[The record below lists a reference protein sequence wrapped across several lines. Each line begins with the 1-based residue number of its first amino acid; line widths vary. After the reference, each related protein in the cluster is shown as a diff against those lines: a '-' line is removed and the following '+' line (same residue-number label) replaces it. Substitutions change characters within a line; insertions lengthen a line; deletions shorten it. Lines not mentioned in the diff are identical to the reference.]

1 MSPLYNRIP
10 NLTSIRL
17 YRILLRE
24 LQFLPSRSFLLQ
36 QPINPQDYGRAC
48 LFRQASLEEDTNN
61 DKGINGAMKNI
72 CNFFSRWLLNDGSI
86 NNSKEEHILQWYKET
101 VGQDVGSQDDNSGM
115 CLWTSRCALLS
126 TFRHSFR
133 SASDLSNTERHQF
146 AMKAIQTL
154 KGVTMM
160 LERSSTSTKD
170 GLRVV
175 ATSSC
180 IGKAASATSQ
190 QETKNRFAYR
200 IRVENSSNNDKTV
213 QLLGRSWVILEE
225 NKDGTNQTDP
235 VIVNAPTTG
244 AVGHLP
250 VLEPGYVFEYM
261 SGCELSTDKG
271 EMKGHFH
278 MAVVPP
284 LTASAMVGD
293 HIDTIQESEKFEL
306 PVDPFPLLVK

>member
-1 MSPLYNRIP
+1 
-10 NLTSIRL
+10 
-17 YRILLRE
+17 
-24 LQFLPSRSFLLQ
+24 
-36 QPINPQDYGRAC
+36 
-48 LFRQASLEEDTNN
+48 
-61 DKGINGAMKNI
+61 
-72 CNFFSRWLLNDGSI
+72 
-86 NNSKEEHILQWYKET
+86 
-101 VGQDVGSQDDNSGM
+101 
-115 CLWTSRCALLS
+115 
-126 TFRHSFR
+126 
-133 SASDLSNTERHQF
+133 
-146 AMKAIQTL
+146 
-154 KGVTMM
+154 MM